1 MSSVSAL
8 TREPRDDGGDRDDGD
23 WDNEQAEATG
33 QPGLDGSRASRD
45 PSLLD
50 SLLCVARCEGIGASP
65 SAAASGLPLDQHGA
79 IEPAMLVRAAN
90 RIGLAALPMERA
102 LEEIPVSVMPAIL
115 VLENGGY
122 AVIADVKPELGLAIL
137 IDPSDDSRFQLPI
150 GELASCYTGHCFYL
164 RPMQQFDARSPR
176 IFERVTGHWFWDVLK
191 SSRHIYRDV
200 LIASIFINL
209 FVLAQPLFVMNV
221 YDRVVPNNALET
233 LWALAVG
240 VVLVYV
246 FDLILKNLRSLF
258 VELAA
263 KRTDVILS
271 ARLFEKVLDLRTA
284 ARPASVG
291 AFANRLHEFDT
302 LRNFITS
309 STILTL
315 VDLPF
320 LLLFIGFIAWLG
332 GWLALI
338 PVLMF
343 PVAVAWGWW
352 TQKRLRPAV
361 ENVMRGASRK
371 NATLIESLSGMET
384 IKTLGAESRV
394 QRSWE
399 QAVGFVSQ
407 WSLTAR
413 VTTAQSVQFVQF
425 LQHFALVVLV
435 VWGVYLI
442 ADHRLTLGALIACV
456 ILQGRVLMPLAQ
468 VASMMTTYGYAEAAL
483 KSLDQV
489 MQLPVERPD
498 EQRYLHRTHFRGD
511 LQLRDVTLI
520 YPGQPYPALN
530 RVSLSIKA
538 GEKVGIIG
546 NIGSGKSTLGKAL
559 LRLYDADSGAVLVD
573 GFDVQQLDPAELR
586 ANIGYLEQNVTLFFG
601 TVRDNITY
609 GLHAVPDERVV
620 DAAAKAGILE
630 LINRH
635 PLGFDMPVG
644 ERGQNLSGGQR
655 QLLGLA
661 RLFLRSPPVFILD
674 EPTASMDP
682 GTENRFRDR
691 LGREVQ
697 GKTLLLITHKMSML
711 DLVDRLI
718 VMDNGAVVADGPR
731 EQVLDA
737 LRQGKLRGKA

>member
-1 MSSVSAL
+1 MAGMSAVKVV
-8 TREPRDDGGDRDDGD
+8 
-23 WDNEQAEATG
+23 QAESAPD
-33 QPGLDGSRASRD
+33 QAGSAQVAMEQ
-45 PSLLD
+45 SLLD
-50 SLLCVARCEGIGASP
+50 CLLCVARCEGIAASV
-65 SAAASGLPLDQHGA
+65 SAAVAGLPLDSSGA
-79 IEPAMLVRAAN
+79 IDASMLVRAAN

-102 LEEIPVSVMPAIL
+102 LEDIPAAVMPSIL
-115 VLENGGY
+115 VLSDNRY
-122 AVIADVKPELGLAIL
+122 AVIADFKPELGLAIL
-137 IDPSDDSRFQLPI
+137 IHPGDDARHQIPVA
-150 GELASCYTGHCFYL
+150 ELVAVYTGHCFYL

-221 YDRVVPNNALET
+221 YDRVVPNNAVET
-233 LWALAVG
+233 LWALAIG
-240 VVLVYV
+240 VMLVYV

-271 ARLFEKVLDLRTA
+271 ARLFEKVLDLKA
-284 ARPASVG
+284 VSRPVSVG

-302 LRNFITS
+302 IRNFITS

-320 LLLFIGFIAWLG
+320 LLLFVFFIAWLG

-338 PVLMF
+338 SVLMF
-343 PVAVAWGWW
+343 PVAIAWGLW

-394 QRSWE
+394 QRNWE
-399 QAVGFVSQ
+399 QSVGFVSQ
-407 WSLTAR
+407 WSLTTR

-425 LQHFALVVLV
+425 LQHFAAVVLV

-442 ADHRLTLGALIACV
+442 ADQKLTLGALIACV
-456 ILQGRVLMPLAQ
+456 ILQGRVLAPLAQ
-468 VASMMTTYGYAEAAL
+468 VASMLTSYGYAEAAL
-483 KSLDQV
+483 KSLDNI
-489 MQLPVERPD
+489 MRLPVERPED
-498 EQRYLHRTHFRGD
+498 KRYLHRSQFRGD
-511 LQLRDVTLI
+511 IQLHDVTLT
-520 YPGQPYPALN
+520 YPQQPWPALN
-530 RVSLSIKA
+530 RVSLSIRA

-546 NIGSGKSTLGKAL
+546 SIGSGKSTLGKML
-559 LRLYDADSGAVLVD
+559 IRLYDADSGSVLVD

-601 TVRDNITY
+601 TVRDNIIF
-609 GLHAVPDERVV
+609 GLNAVSDQQVV
-620 DAAAKAGILE
+620 EAAEKAGILE
-630 LINRH
+630 FINRH

-661 RLFLRSPPVFILD
+661 RLFLRAPPVLILD
-674 EPTASMDP
+674 EPTAAMDP
-682 GTENRFRDR
+682 GTEKRFRERLARETQDR
-691 LGREVQ
+691 
-697 GKTLLLITHKMSML
+697 TLLMITHKMSML
-711 DLVDRLI
+711 DLVDRLV
-718 VMDNGAVVADGPR
+718 VMDGGGVVADGPR
-731 EQVLDA
+731 DQILDA
-737 LRQGKLRGKA
+737 LRQGKLRGRS

>member
-1 MSSVSAL
+1 MPGRSAL
-8 TREPRDDGGDRDDGD
+8 DTTLSEHPSG
-23 WDNEQAEATG
+23 QAEPGREAMG
-33 QPGLDGSRASRD
+33 QP
-45 PSLLD
+45 LLD
-50 SLLCVARCEGIGASP
+50 SLLCVARCEGIS
-65 SAAASGLPLDQHGA
+65 SSVAAASAGLPLDESGA
-79 IEPAMLVRAAN
+79 IDPSMLVRAAN
-90 RIGLAALPMERA
+90 RIGLAALPMERS
-102 LEEIPVSVMPAIL
+102 LDDIPVTVMPAIL
-115 VLENGGY
+115 ILKGNRY
-122 AVIADVKPELGLAIL
+122 AVVADLKPELGLAIL
-137 IDPSDDSRFQLPI
+137 IHPGDDGRYQVPMR
-150 GELASCYTGHCFYL
+150 ELAAVYTGHCFYL

-176 IFERVTGHWFWDVLK
+176 IFQRVTGHWFWDVLK
-191 SSRHIYRDV
+191 SSWHIYRDV

-221 YDRVVPNNALET
+221 YDRVVPNNAMET
-233 LWALAVG
+233 LWALAIGVG
-240 VVLVYV
+240 FVYL

-271 ARLFEKVLDLRTA
+271 ARLFEKVLDLRA
-284 ARPASVG
+284 GSRPVSVG

-302 LRNFITS
+302 IRNFITS

-320 LLLFIGFIAWLG
+320 LLLFLVFIAWLG
-332 GWLALI
+332 GWLAVV

-343 PVAVAWGWW
+343 PLAITWGLW

-399 QAVGFVSQ
+399 QSVGFVSQ
-407 WSLTAR
+407 WSLTTR
-413 VTTAQSVQFVQF
+413 VTTNQSVQFVQF
-425 LQHFALVVLV
+425 LQHVAMVATV
-435 VWGVYLI
+435 VWGAYMI
-442 ADHRLTLGALIACV
+442 ADNALTLGGLIACV
-456 ILQGRVLMPLAQ
+456 ILQGRVLAPLAQ
-468 VASMMTTYGYAEAAL
+468 VANMLTTYGYAEAAL
-483 KSLDQV
+483 KSLDDI
-489 MQLPVERPD
+489 MHLPVERPED
-498 EQRYLHRTHFRGD
+498 KRYLHRTHFNGD
-511 LQLRDVTLI
+511 IQFRDVTFA
-520 YPGQPYPALN
+520 YPSQPYPALN
-530 RVSLSIKA
+530 RVSLSIRA

-546 NIGSGKSTLGKAL
+546 SIGSGKSTLGKIIT
-559 LRLYDADSGAVLVD
+559 RLYDADSGSVLID

-586 ANIGYLEQNVTLFFG
+586 ASIGYLEQSVTLFFG
-601 TVRDNITY
+601 TVRDNITF
-609 GLHAVPDERVV
+609 GLNAVEDQRVV
-620 DAAAKAGILE
+620 EAAEKAGILE

-655 QLLGLA
+655 QLMGLA
-661 RLFLRSPPVFILD
+661 RLFLRSPPVLVLD

-682 GTENRFRDR
+682 GTENRFRER
-691 LGREVQ
+691 LAQEVKD
-697 GKTLLLITHKMSML
+697 KTLLLITHKMSML

-718 VMDNGAVVADGPR
+718 VMDNGSVVADGPR
-731 EQVLDA
+731 GQVLEA